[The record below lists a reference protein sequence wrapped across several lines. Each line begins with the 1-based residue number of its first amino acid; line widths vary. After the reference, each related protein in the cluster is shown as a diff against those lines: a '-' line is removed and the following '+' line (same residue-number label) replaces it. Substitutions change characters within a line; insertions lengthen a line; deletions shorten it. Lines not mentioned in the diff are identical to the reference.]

1 MYGRFRYSDL
11 KEAALR
17 GSLWVLYKV
26 EQVLMICNVGIGGC
40 ARQLQGGI
48 VRFEAA
54 GRGWRD
60 SRQGILG
67 ERRRR
72 DSVGA
77 GARGRF
83 ESAVADSCG
92 VRVERRGGEEAVG
105 WGESVE
111 RKRGCPGQPGG
122 SSVA

>member
-40 ARQLQGGI
+40 ARQFQGGI

-92 VRVERRGGEEAVG
+92 VRVERRGAKQELSWRKPFDDMHGSAANRAVP
-105 WGESVE
+105 E
-111 RKRGCPGQPGG
+111 
-122 SSVA
+122 

>member
-54 GRGWRD
+54 GRGWREGW
-60 SRQGILG
+60 QGILG
-67 ERRRR
+67 QLRRR
-72 DSVGA
+72 DSVRA
-77 GARGRF
+77 GARG
-83 ESAVADSCG
+83 
-92 VRVERRGGEEAVG
+92 
-105 WGESVE
+105 
-111 RKRGCPGQPGG
+111 
-122 SSVA
+122 

>member
-54 GRGWRD
+54 GRGWGD

-67 ERRRR
+67 ERGRR
-72 DSVGA
+72 DSVGG
-77 GARGRF
+77 GARGRV
-83 ESAVADSCG
+83 EAAGAGSCG
-92 VRVERRGGEEAVG
+92 GRGGRRGG
-105 WGESVE
+105 
-111 RKRGCPGQPGG
+111 Q
-122 SSVA
+122 